1 MAVERGVREA
11 APGVR
16 AAAAAAAA
24 DSRAR
29 LASGVAAEG
38 AAALR
43 IILGLFLSLS
53 LAFPS
58 MSMFFSAWARVDT
71 DTEGTAHS
79 PAARAVKVMGVARF
93 TLNCRRF
100 LFVRFSGCQKEE
112 EKLFYLRKNPS
123 KNILLCT

>member
-16 AAAAAAAA
+16 AAAAAAA

-43 IILGLFLSLS
+43 IILGLFLSPS

-79 PAARAVKVMGVARF
+79 PAARPE
-93 TLNCRRF
+93 L
-100 LFVRFSGCQKEE
+100 S
-112 EKLFYLRKNPS
+112 KLWELRDS
-123 KNILLCT
+123 R